1 MGLGSGIGAIAG
13 TAISGGN
20 PMGGMIG
27 STLGGLIEGGIKGN
41 KAKNINIPL
50 NDPTQIN
57 YLNSLLLKQKAL
69 ESGTA
74 YQSQQDAIRLAG
86 KEAMDIAGRQAG
98 GDYGAM
104 VSALKNINRSTGR
117 NLNELFGTMGL
128 EALKMSSLIG
138 EQTNLNAQR
147 RLDIPMMEKS
157 KLEGDAAQVQKDAMA
172 NLQGL
177 LARNP
182 FGRYSTPEDVAKP
195 WESNYKS
202 EYYSNPN
209 ANAMD
214 NTSMGTP
221 INLNTNNSVWNM
233 DFNSSRTP
241 TVSDALPKLNYG
253 LDTSTM
259 GTPIRL

>member
-13 TAISGGN
+13 AGIGALAGN
-20 PMGGMIG
+20 PMIGAQIG
-27 STLGGLIEGGIKGN
+27 STVGGLAEGYSKSQ
-41 KAKNINIPL
+41 KAKNIKIPL
-50 NDPTQIN
+50 EDPTQIN
-57 YLNSLLLKQKAL
+57 YLNSLLLKQRSL
-69 ESGTA
+69 ENGTA
-74 YQSQQDAIRLAG
+74 YQPQQEAIRMTG
-86 KEAMDIAGRQAG
+86 QEAIDAATRQAG

-104 VSALKNINRSTGR
+104 ISALKNINRSTGR

-182 FGRYSTPEDVAKP
+182 LGTSNSYENNYSATTTTPNQTAFVN
-195 WESNYKS
+195 SNVGNTVPYNITPQN
-202 EYYSNPN
+202 YSN
-209 ANAMD
+209 
-214 NTSMGTP
+214 
-221 INLNTNNSVWNM
+221 V
-233 DFNSSRTP
+233 
-241 TVSDALPKLNYG
+241 NYG
-253 LDTSTM
+253 NYQNMASTLLPL
-259 GTPIRL
+259 TQ